1 MQLRQQRT
9 NAGHHMLRLDG
20 IVRWE
25 GRVLQSRTRRV
36 REMASACVVAAR
48 PELQIDHSRTVNSG
62 LFVIE
67 ASTAVSMVLVA
78 AHRRRGFGRDV
89 G

>member
-1 MQLRQQRT
+1 
-9 NAGHHMLRLDG
+9 
-20 IVRWE
+20 
-25 GRVLQSRTRRV
+25 
-36 REMASACVVAAR
+36 MASACVVAAR